1 MKDFA
6 RKTSKKRNYKKNKS
20 VFRSNRQTPELIS
33 RQVFYF
39 IIFISLGLISISI
52 FYFKTDVTS
61 IQFEDSVNNVEF
73 DFPSS
78 LMENSVLIESTQENK
93 VNCEYYVQIGAYGN
107 RKYAEEAEKMLKNEI
122 ENITINIVYSTLQ
135 PGKPLNSVITGPYQN
150 RSGANN
156 AKERITKRGFDPRL
170 RTLCKQI

>member
-1 MKDFA
+1 
-6 RKTSKKRNYKKNKS
+6 
-20 VFRSNRQTPELIS
+20 
-33 RQVFYF
+33 
-39 IIFISLGLISISI
+39 
-52 FYFKTDVTS
+52 
-61 IQFEDSVNNVEF
+61 
-73 DFPSS
+73 
-78 LMENSVLIESTQENK
+78 MENSVLIESTEENK

-122 ENITINIVYSTLQ
+122 DNISINIVYSTLQ

>member
-20 VFRSNRQTPELIS
+20 VFRSKRQAPELIS

-93 VNCEYYVQIGAYGN
+93 VDCEYYVQIGAYGN

-122 ENITINIVYSTLQ
+122 DNISINIVYSTLQ